1 MQFTAQIDVNALGNA
16 IEETFNRVRIPVQA
30 AMAET
35 CFDVTINNFGM
46 SGEDRPVEWESLDD
60 KYAKR
65 VGRSFATLDLK
76 EFKKEGSDKK
86 LIDSVDWN
94 ADNPDFALVYL
105 NDPPVYAAA
114 HQWGESG
121 MPERPFL
128 PIVKGS
134 ETLTPYTEGK
144 CLDAANKA
152 LQEALG

>member
-16 IEETFNRVRIPVQA
+16 IDETFNRVRIPVQA

-46 SGEDRPVEWESLDD
+46 SGEDRPVEWEALRDD
-60 KYAKR
+60 KYARK
-65 VGRSFATLDLK
+65 VGRDYATLNLTGELEK
-76 EFKKEGSDKK
+76 
-86 LIDSVDWN
+86 SVTFD
-94 ADNPDFALVYL
+94 ASNPDYAEVFLS
-105 NDPPVYAAA
+105 NPPVYAAA

-128 PIVKGS
+128 PIQKDT